1 MTTPTIITAKLAEL
15 EQLCEKY
22 PSKIPVEECAAFLG
36 MAPASLRASV
46 EHGNCPFGLGWLK
59 KNSMNRAFFVPT
71 LTFYLWVTQGS
82 GFRGDENVKHI
93 NEAIAGLSF
102 LGLLSASGYAEMD
115 KLPMGGYTVL
125 AALLLSVMLISV
137 RSLVKH
143 YYEGN

>member
-1 MTTPTIITAKLAEL
+1 MATVRSA
-15 EQLCEKY
+15 QEKFDE
-22 PSKIPVEECAAFLG
+22 PGIFCTDINILPV
-36 MAPASLRASV
+36 
-46 EHGNCPFGLGWLK
+46 GNAGKWI
-59 KNSMNRAFFVPT
+59 S
-71 LTFYLWVTQGS
+71 
-82 GFRGDENVKHI
+82 RGDENVKHI

-125 AALLLSVMLISV
+125 AALLLGVMLISV